1 MPPATSTTTA
11 PKAMDE
17 KRWRSTGGHGRSRG
31 PAAATVRCMSPPTHT
46 LAAYWCTASITRRKP
61 SYWSR
66 AAAWL
71 MAAAVTARRMV
82 RPAKVAHPA
91 RDSVRRR
98 SHRAATVSATQSRTR
113 STLDWKYAV
122 CRISPTGQCRSLSRA
137 TCWTPRARSCPA
149 ATVAAPIEM
158 RTRARPTRPA
168 SSGRWRAAGLK
179 TRSAKQTPPMAAAW
193 PQRASPRRMT
203 SRKPATDA

>member
-1 MPPATSTTTA
+1 AEEDERPVSRPGGPSRAVQDGQEPHGEHEEAREVVVVLGPRAILGRARRVPVVHGHLLDARRREGGQARREDVADLGGRGASSGPPPATSTPTE

-46 LAAYWCTASITRRKP
+46 LAAYWCTASIARRKP

-113 STLDWKYAV
+113 STLDW
-122 CRISPTGQCRSLSRA
+122 
-137 TCWTPRARSCPA
+137 
-149 ATVAAPIEM
+149 
-158 RTRARPTRPA
+158 
-168 SSGRWRAAGLK
+168 
-179 TRSAKQTPPMAAAW
+179 
-193 PQRASPRRMT
+193 
-203 SRKPATDA
+203 